1 MSSHAVDERR
11 VAAVQAGYYVTTG
24 VWPLLHRRSF
34 ERLTG
39 RKTDFWLVQTV
50 GVLVAALGVGLAR
63 AASGEGRVPAEL
75 RSVARLSAAGL
86 GLVDVWFVARRRI
99 SPVYLLD
106 AGAEALLLA
115 RWFRAAQRENG
126 R

>member
-1 MSSHAVDERR
+1 MPS
-11 VAAVQAGYYVTTG
+11 
-24 VWPLLHRRSF
+24 
-34 ERLTG
+34 
-39 RKTDFWLVQTV
+39 
-50 GVLVAALGVGLAR
+50 
-63 AASGEGRVPAEL
+63 EL

-106 AGAEALLLA
+106 AGAEALILA
-115 RWFRAAQRENG
+115 GWLRAARGEDG